1 MGSVR
6 PRIKVKMI
14 SIVSFSVGAPVPV
27 DISNWCRSDIPNV
40 PWKCPKIFNLNDM
53 KTNINWVETRLF
65 GQVHGSPKWE
75 DIQPVIEGLLFI
87 IETLKNQTETLN
99 SLISPPP
106 PPPSPSPPPPSP
118 PPPSRCYYWS
128 MVLGEGK
135 TQKLMCKLGF

>member
-1 MGSVR
+1 
-6 PRIKVKMI
+6 MI
-14 SIVSFSVGAPVPV
+14 SIVSFSVGAPVRCKKEYRDKGQNYEVICPEILDPD
-27 DISNWCRSDIPNV
+27 DII
-40 PWKCPKIFNLNDM
+40 NDM
-53 KTNINWVETRLF
+53 KFVTARLQP
-65 GQVHGSPKWE
+65 GPDWSPKWKDME
-75 DIQPVIEGLLFI
+75 PILKSLIFMA
-87 IETLKNQTETLN
+87 ETLKNQTETLN